1 MADQDVA
8 EVGAR
13 RRTDHAGPRA
23 PNGVICFEFAT
34 EVCNQVGGIYQ
45 VLRSKAPAMVERWRT
60 RYYLVGPYD
69 ARASALEFEPR
80 KPTGWMKRVVEN
92 LAKQGVIA
100 HHGVWLVS
108 GRPRVLLLERK
119 YDEAKLGALKYEL
132 WNDHGLATPG
142 GDAFVDL
149 SVTFADLSRTLLRE
163 VCKQWVV
170 KGGSGRVLAHFHEW
184 LGGLACP
191 LIRREQ
197 LPVATIF
204 TTHATLLGR
213 YIAGNESDFYEKLP
227 TIEPWGAAERY
238 GVRTPHQIERMCAH
252 AAHVMTTV
260 SGVTGEE
267 CQHLLERGADVV
279 LPNGLN
285 VERFDVG
292 HEFQTLHQQYKE
304 KIHRFTM
311 GHFFPS
317 YSFDLSRTIYA
328 FTSGRF
334 EPGNKGFDL
343 CLEALA
349 RLNYLLRDFD
359 LGVTVVFFI
368 VTSRAGASPSPKS
381 LQSRGVLN
389 ELQSV
394 CDSILRQVGDR
405 MFGEAAAGRR
415 VSLDD
420 LVDDYWALRYRR
432 TQQAMRTE
440 GLPPICTHQVP
451 EPDPVLDRIRQL
463 GLFNRPEDRVKVVYH
478 PEFIKPENPLWGIEY
493 EQFVR
498 GCHLGVFPSAYE
510 PWGYTP
516 LECVAMGVPSIT
528 SDLAGFG
535 RYVQERLPD
544 HDRWGLNVLKRRGRS
559 MPDSAADLSRWLLA
573 YCRLDR
579 RGRIDLRNSVERH
592 ARDFGWDRLV
602 THYHKAHDLTLERA
616 GHDF

>member
-1 MADQDVA
+1 MGTTDREAA
-8 EVGAR
+8 TPR
-13 RRTDHAGPRA
+13 RRHEPQGPRA
-23 PNGVICFEFAT
+23 PGGVMCFEIAT

-69 ARASALEFEPR
+69 PKRSTLEFEPKR
-80 KPTGWMKRVVEN
+80 PTGWMKRVVDN
-92 LAKQGVIA
+92 LAKQGLIA

-108 GRPRVLLLERK
+108 GRPRVLLLERPLS
-119 YDEAKLGALKYEL
+119 EAQ
-132 WNDHGLATPG
+132 LATLKDEIWQHHGIETPG
-142 GDAFVDL
+142 SDPFVDL
-149 SVTFADLSRTLLRE
+149 SVGFAGDVRLLMRE

-170 KGGSGRVLAHFHEW
+170 PGGSGRVLAHFHEW

-191 LIRREQ
+191 LIRREK
-197 LPVATIF
+197 LPVATSF

-213 YIAGNESDFYEKLP
+213 YIAGNEPDFYDKLP
-227 TIEPWGAAERY
+227 KIEAWGASERY
-238 GVRTPHQIERMCAH
+238 GVRTQHHIERTCAH
-252 AAHVMTTV
+252 AAHVLTTV
-260 SGVTGEE
+260 SGITGEE
-267 CQHLLERGADVV
+267 CQHLLGRVPDGIV
-279 LPNGLN
+279 PNGLN

-292 HEFQTLHQQYKE
+292 HEFQTLHQAYKD

-328 FTSGRF
+328 FTSGRY

-343 CLEALA
+343 CLEALS
-349 RLNYLLRDFD
+349 RLNYLLKDFD

-368 VTSRAGASPSPKS
+368 VTQRDGAGLSPRA

-394 CDSILRQVGDR
+394 CESILKQVGER
-405 MFGEAAAGRR
+405 MFSEAAAGRK
-415 VSLDD
+415 VELDA
-420 LVDDYWALRYRR
+420 LIDDYWALRYRR
-432 TQQAMRTE
+432 TQQALRTD
-440 GLPPICTHQVP
+440 GLPPVCTHAVP

-478 PEFIKPENPLWGIEY
+478 PEFIRPENPLWGIEY
-493 EQFVR
+493 DQFVR

-535 RYVQERLPD
+535 RYVQERFPD
-544 HDRWGLNVLKRRGRS
+544 HNRWGMNVLKRRGRP
-559 MPDSAADLSRWLLA
+559 MQDAAADLSRWLLA

-579 RGRIDLRNSVERH
+579 RGRIDMRNAVERH
-592 ARDFGWDRLV
+592 AHDFGWDRLAGA
-602 THYHKAHDLTLERA
+602 YHKAHDLALERA
-616 GHDF
+616 SYDF